1 MDDDAGFDDNDFDD
15 DDQVRGHGAPSCNP
29 SYDWNGA
36 ILSPIHI
43 DVSCIY
49 IYIYTLYIYIHIQYT
64 YIDLLYIVNYIYIVI
79 HTYINIVV
87 ECVR

>member
-1 MDDDAGFDDNDFDD
+1 MDDDASFDDNDFDD

-49 IYIYTLYIYIHIQYT
+49 IYIHYIYTHTIYVHRLIIYSLYIYI
-64 YIDLLYIVNYIYIVI
+64 
-79 HTYINIVV
+79 
-87 ECVR
+87 